1 MPGQNLLVVDDDPSS
16 SAYMSLALE
25 QAGHRVQTAS
35 SAIEALVTMERAP
48 PALVVTDLQ
57 MPDIDGLELLVR
69 IKERW
74 PQMPVML
81 ITVEEEI
88 ATVVEAIQ
96 RGAVNYLVKPVS
108 LNVLQ
113 AAVSKA
119 LTRNSGTAVAPSD
132 DQASEIIGV
141 SPAIVRVRHLVGL
154 AARSDVNVIITG
166 ETGTGKELVARA
178 LHRLSGIASG
188 PFLAHNCAL
197 TSPEMFDSEFFGH
210 RRGAFTG
217 ADRDRV
223 GILREADGGFLFLD
237 ELECLNLTNQAKLL
251 RVLDDGEIRP
261 VGSDQSRAV
270 AVRFIA
276 ATNRAPDIMIA
287 RGELR
292 EDLYYRLRG
301 FQVELPPLRE
311 RRQDIALL
319 ADHFLAEKGA
329 RLSAP
334 AMEIVAACSWPGNAR
349 QLRNVLR
356 SACAVAGAQS
366 IEVRHLDL
374 AACGTPGSPGSSPS
388 SQLRSAMS
396 LEETERRAIEE
407 ALRAYGGNL
416 SRAAA
421 ALGIHRST
429 LRRKLGEPG
438 PGRKR

>member
-57 MPDIDGLELLVR
+57 MPDIDGLDLLVR

-96 RGAVNYLVKPVS
+96 RGAINYLVKPVS
-108 LNVLQ
+108 PNVLQ

-119 LTRNSGTAVAPSD
+119 LTRTSRPAVAPSD

-141 SPAIVRVRHLVGL
+141 SPAIVQVRHMVAL

-334 AMEIVAACSWPGNAR
+334 AMEIVAACFWPG
-349 QLRNVLR
+349 
-356 SACAVAGAQS
+356 
-366 IEVRHLDL
+366 
-374 AACGTPGSPGSSPS
+374 
-388 SQLRSAMS
+388 
-396 LEETERRAIEE
+396 
-407 ALRAYGGNL
+407 
-416 SRAAA
+416 
-421 ALGIHRST
+421 
-429 LRRKLGEPG
+429 
-438 PGRKR
+438 